1 MVASAIYVRQSKD
14 KTGNAVA
21 VTRQREDC
29 LKLAEAKGWEA
40 PRVFED
46 NDFSASNGKTRPAFE
61 ELVRAI
67 QGGEVRRLAVWH
79 LDRLSRSMR
88 DLQRVI
94 DAGKP
99 HALEVASVHGTSL
112 NLADP
117 SGVAVSQILTSI
129 AAMEVA
135 HKAER
140 QKRANRQ
147 RAEAGRA
154 FWVRRPF
161 GYDRDESGK
170 VFVVVPEAQA
180 IRDGVEAVLSGVSIS
195 DVARDWNARG
205 FKTSA
210 KNSSGRWSPTPVR
223 RVLLNPMHTGR
234 RFYLGEDVAVG
245 EWEPILTQE
254 EHDELVRTLKDP
266 RRKTSPLDSSAKHL
280 LSGIL
285 ACGKCGGPMYEG
297 PARGTFNEE
306 RAYRCRKGCLQRTS
320 GPVEDVV
327 TRVIVSRLSQ
337 PDIASRLVRSDRV
350 AELRAEAVRLREKRA
365 SIVRLLGEELVTEAD
380 ARDDLQRL
388 RKRLAEIDGELE
400 RATVTDPLAAFVG
413 AEDAAAAWAATP
425 LEDQRKILRQLAAIT
440 MLPAG
445 RGVRFSPEQVR
456 FDWRAAPGVS
466 A

>member
-1 MVASAIYVRQSKD
+1 MGSAIYVRQSKD
-14 KTGNAVA
+14 RTGDAVA
-21 VTRQREDC
+21 VERQLKNC
-29 LKLAEAKGWEA
+29 TKLAEAKGWGK
-40 PRVFED
+40 PRVFRD
-46 NDFSASNGKTRPAFE
+46 NDRSATSGKIREGFE
-61 ELVRAI
+61 ELIRAI
-67 QGGEVRRLAVWH
+67 AAGEVTQLAVWH

-117 SGVAVSQILTSI
+117 SGIAVSQILTSI

-140 QKRANRQ
+140 QKTANRQ

-161 GYDRDESGK
+161 GYGRDESGK
-170 VFVVVPEAQA
+170 VFVVEAEAQA
-180 IRDGVEAVLSGVSIS
+180 IKDGVQAVLSGGSIS

-205 FKTSA
+205 LRTSA

-223 RVLLNPMHTGR
+223 RVLLNPMHPGR
-234 RFYLGEDVAVG
+234 RFYLGEDVATG
-245 EWEPILTQE
+245 EWPPILTE
-254 EHDELVRTLKDP
+254 EQHDEIVRLLKDP
-266 RRKTSPLDSSAKHL
+266 RRKTSPVVSSAKHL

-285 ACGKCGGPMYEG
+285 LCGKCGGPMYEG
-297 PARGTFNEE
+297 PGKGTANDA
-306 RAYRCRKGCLQRTS
+306 RAYRCRKGCTQRTA
-320 GPVEDVV
+320 GLVEEAVEA
-327 TRVIVSRLSQ
+327 VIVRRLSQ

-350 AELRAEAVRLREKRA
+350 AELRGEAVRLREKRA
-365 SIVRLLGEELVTEAD
+365 SLVRLLSEELVTEAD
-380 ARDDLQRL
+380 VRDDLQRI
-388 RKRLAEIDGELE
+388 RKRLAEIEGELD
-400 RATVTDPLAAFVG
+400 RATVTDPLSAFVG
-413 AEDAAAAWAATP
+413 TEDAAAAWAATP

-456 FDWRAAPGVS
+456 FDWKETS
-466 A
+466 